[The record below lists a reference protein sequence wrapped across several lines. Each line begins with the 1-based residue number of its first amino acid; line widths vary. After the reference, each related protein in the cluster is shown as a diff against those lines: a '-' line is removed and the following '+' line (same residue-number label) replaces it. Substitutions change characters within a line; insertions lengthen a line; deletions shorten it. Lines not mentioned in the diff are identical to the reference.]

1 MSEVSLKELL
11 SKSKGPNDPQFLKG
25 YLEIYHEQ
33 HMASEEKHKEETQKY
48 QKEIEALQQ
57 ENAKLRADLVEKEK
71 AIKDVREITAQAISL
86 FEKMNSDEKYP
97 IPDEKYPILN
107 KGLNYIDPDIKKM
120 KKDSDSK
127 MIDQSVRQKKDSDSN
142 NSKSKSDPDDSRV
155 FISSHDHPWN
165 Y

>member
-1 MSEVSLKELL
+1 MSEASLKELL
-11 SKSKGPNDPQFLKG
+11 SKSTGPNDPLFLKG

-33 HMASEEKHKEETQKY
+33 HMESEEKHKEETQKY

-57 ENAKLRADLVEKEK
+57 ENAKLRADLVQKEK
-71 AIKDVREITAQAISL
+71 AIKNVNNLVQEAILYVQKLKSG
-86 FEKMNSDEKYP
+86 EEYP

-107 KGLNYIDPDIKKM
+107 KGLNYIDPDIKI
-120 KKDSDSK
+120 
-127 MIDQSVRQKKDSDSN
+127 IDQSVRQKKDSDNSTKN
-142 NSKSKSDPDDSRV
+142 SDPNSKSESDPDDSRV